1 MVTILIVVPL
11 LSGIIAF
18 FLSKWAG
25 RSLLVITGTIHLITS
40 ILVWIDR
47 PAPPFPD
54 YFAIT
59 PEGLLSLLVI
69 SLLFFLIS
77 IYSLG
82 YLKAEER
89 HFLPDYNKNTN
100 SSDSD
105 NNYAPAVKSAVNNEA
120 VQSEKIFIGSMLI
133 FLSTMTMVTLSDHLM
148 VMWIAIEATTL
159 ASAPLIYSHR
169 TAASLEATWKY
180 VIVCSVG
187 IAMALL
193 GSIFIAI
200 AMDVGK
206 VNVPVSF
213 SALTS
218 VAKQLNPIWLK
229 TGFVFILVGYGTK
242 MGLAPMHTWLP
253 DAHSEAPSPASAL
266 LSGVLLNCAY
276 LGIFKTTKIMQ
287 SAGLGYFSGN
297 ILIVFGLIS
306 IIAAATFILK
316 QTEYKRLLAYSS
328 IENMGIIAFG
338 TGIGGIGAYGAIL
351 CLIHHSLI
359 KSSLFLTSGNMLLG
373 YGTGLIKRTGNM
385 VNLMPKSF
393 VAFFAG
399 FAGIAGFP
407 PFGIFIGEFFIIMA
421 AFRSGHFVEAG
432 IFILTLCII
441 FAGFSNL
448 IMKISF
454 GPSEHDTA
462 SFNKIQ
468 MDKIRIYNDDRES
481 KNIKSNI
488 SNIEQRAS
496 MILPQ
501 YLLLITSTV
510 LCFWMPDSLYQ
521 TIINAVEA
529 IGVIK

>member
-1 MVTILIVVPL
+1 MVEIIILTPF

-18 FLSKWAG
+18 FASKRAG
-25 RSLLVITGTIHLITS
+25 RALLVMVGALHLILS
-40 ILVWIDR
+40 VLIWIKR
-47 PAPPFPD
+47 PAPPLPD

-59 PEGLLSLLVI
+59 PEGLLSLISI

-77 IYSLG
+77 IYSTG
-82 YLKAEER
+82 YLKAEEN
-89 HFLPDYNKNTN
+89 HAASGNPHAETIEHEN
-100 SSDSD
+100 
-105 NNYAPAVKSAVNNEA
+105 
-120 VQSEKIFIGSMLI
+120 IFIGSMMI
-133 FLSTMTMVTLSDHLM
+133 FLSTMTMVTLSDHIM

-169 TAASLEATWKY
+169 TATSLEATWKY
-180 VIVCSVG
+180 VIICSVG

-193 GSIFIAI
+193 GSIFIAL

-213 SALTS
+213 SAITS
-218 VAKQLNPIWLK
+218 VAKQLDPIWLK

-276 LGIFKTTKIMQ
+276 LGIFKTNKIMHG
-287 SAGLGYFSGN
+287 AGLGDFSGN
-297 ILIVFGLIS
+297 LLMVFGLIS
-306 IIAAATFILK
+306 ILAAATFIMK

-338 TGIGGIGAYGAIL
+338 TGIGGMGAYGAML

-373 YGTGLIKRTGNM
+373 YGSGLIKKTGNL
-385 VNLMPKSF
+385 VKLMPKSF

-399 FAGIAGFP
+399 FIAIAGFP

-421 AFRSGHFVEAG
+421 AFSTGHFVAAG
-432 IFILTLCII
+432 IFIFSLSVIL
-441 FAGFSNL
+441 AGFSNQM
-448 IMKISF
+448 MKISF
-454 GPSEHDTA
+454 GPS
-462 SFNKIQ
+462 
-468 MDKIRIYNDDRES
+468 DRDAVYLKES
-481 KNIKSNI
+481 I
-488 SNIEQRAS
+488 S
-496 MILPQ
+496 MIWPQ
-501 YLLLITSTV
+501 YALLATSMM
-510 LCFWMPDSLYQ
+510 LCLWIPDSLYH
-521 TIINAVEA
+521 TIINAVA
-529 IGVIK
+529 AMGGVQ